1 MQRAL
6 ALLTLALLACGH
18 ATQPADAPINGHIEA
33 FQSRVARFPPARV
46 SAATPV
52 LPPHAVRSAPLQ
64 FELKGRYFP
73 LPLVHGT
80 IAGQPTWM
88 LVDTGANSHVI
99 ASWLAK
105 KAHLTMRSL
114 GDVGTD
120 HTGKSVTT
128 YSVEHPEVVIDTWGA
143 LDDGPMLV
151 TDVPAPIEKLG
162 IGAFI
167 SPQWLAEEG
176 DAIVMDLVAEQM
188 HTAPYDDAVTN
199 LSGRGRPIAP
209 TGGRICED
217 LGSAIKG
224 LAYVLPASI
233 DGHDVQLL
241 VDTGA
246 HRTDLLTTAQVAP
259 LLATRSVPSR
269 EQMYAASGLV
279 RTSLVKGAKIRVG
292 EWGIT
297 ADIDLIPGVS
307 DPVCPR
313 DGVVSMDVL
322 KSCVLVLGRKEMTG
336 RCGH

>member
-1 MQRAL
+1 
-6 ALLTLALLACGH
+6 LTLLLACGH
-18 ATQPADAPINGHIEA
+18 AAPPADAPVVGHPDS

-52 LPPHAVRSAPLQ
+52 LPARPTRSAPLK

-128 YSVEHPEVVIDTWGA
+128 YSVEHAEVVLDAWGP

-167 SPQWLAEEG
+167 SPQWLAEAG
-176 DAIVMDLVAEQM
+176 DAVVMDLVAEEM
-188 HTAPYDDAVTN
+188 HTSSFDDAVTN
-199 LSGRGRPIAP
+199 LSGRGRAIAP
-209 TGGRICED
+209 SGGRICED

-241 VDTGA
+241 LDTGA
-246 HRTDLLTTAQVAP
+246 HRTDILTTAQAGP
-259 LLATRSVPSR
+259 LLASRSVPSH

-279 RTSLVKGAKIRVG
+279 RTSLVKGAKVRVG
-292 EWGIT
+292 EWSIT
-297 ADIDLIPGVS
+297 ADIDLIPGVA

-322 KSCVLVLGRKEMTG
+322 KSCVLVLGKKEMTG